1 MKLKD
6 GIVTGSI
13 DGSDFAVAT
22 GKLASKFNGIINN
35 NPSAGFIFELL
46 KGEQTLESI
55 VNALEEKYDAP
66 RDVLEADA
74 QEFINQLESY
84 GILEK

>member
-6 GIVTGSI
+6 GIVTGNI

-35 NPSAGFIFELL
+35 NKSAGFIFELL
-46 KGEQTLESI
+46 KENQTIESI

-66 RDVLEADA
+66 RAVLEADA
-74 QEFINQLESY
+74 KEFLNKLDEF

>member
-1 MKLKD
+1 MKLKE
-6 GIVTGSI
+6 GIVTGNI

-22 GKLASKFNGIINN
+22 GKLSSKFNGIINN

-46 KGEQTLESI
+46 KNEQTFES
-55 VNALEEKYDAP
+55 VVDALEKKYDAP

-74 QEFINQLESY
+74 KEFLAQLDKY

>member
-6 GIVTGSI
+6 GIVTGNI

-22 GKLASKFNGIINN
+22 GKLAAKFNGIINN

-46 KGEQTLESI
+46 KTEQTLES
-55 VNALEEKYDAP
+55 VVDALEGKYDAP

-74 QEFINQLESY
+74 KDFLNQLESY

>member
-6 GIVTGSI
+6 GIVTGNI

-46 KGEQTLESI
+46 KSEQTIESI
-55 VNALEEKYDAP
+55 VDALEKKYDAP
-66 RDVLEADA
+66 REVLEADA
-74 QEFINQLESY
+74 EEFLAQLDKY
-84 GILEK
+84 GILVK

>member
-6 GIVTGSI
+6 GIVTGNI

-22 GKLASKFNGIINN
+22 GKLSAEFNGIINN
-35 NPSAGFIFELL
+35 NKSAGFIFELL
-46 KGEQTLESI
+46 KTEQTVESI

-66 RDVLEADA
+66 RAVLENDA
-74 QEFINQLESY
+74 KEFLNQLDKY
-84 GILEK
+84 GIIEK

>member
-6 GIVTGSI
+6 GIVTGNI

-46 KGEQTLESI
+46 KSEQTIESI
-55 VNALEEKYDAP
+55 VDALEKKYDAP

-74 QEFINQLESY
+74 EEFLAQLDKY
-84 GILEK
+84 GILVK

>member
-6 GIVTGSI
+6 GIVTGNI

-22 GKLASKFNGIINN
+22 GKLSAEFNGIINN
-35 NPSAGFIFELL
+35 NKTAGFIFELL
-46 KGEQTLESI
+46 KSEQTTESI
-55 VNALEEKYDAP
+55 VNALAEKYDAP
-66 RDVLEADA
+66 REVLEADA
-74 QEFINQLESY
+74 EEFLAQLDQY